1 MIEKYLNL
9 ETVRFLIVGVL
20 NTIVGSLIMFT
31 MYNIMNCSYW
41 LSSSMN
47 YVLASILSFFLN
59 KYFTFRNKEK
69 DFTQI
74 IKFICNIAICYF
86 IAYGVSKPLITFLV
100 QNQSSKFQ
108 ENLAMIFGMGLFTI
122 LNFLGQ
128 KFFTFRNIRR
138 R

>member
-1 MIEKYLNL
+1 
-9 ETVRFLIVGVL
+9 
-20 NTIVGSLIMFT
+20 